1 MKPIVVGGRRVI
13 CPICKRK
20 YATAHALGTL
30 TCGKCLRALFVGFM
44 SGQNYAWDEIHKKYD
59 IKRKEAKE

>member
-1 MKPIVVGGRRVI
+1 MRPITTGGRRVK

-20 YATAHALGTL
+20 YATAHVLGTL

-44 SGQNYAWDEIHKKYD
+44 AGQNYAWDEVHKKYD
-59 IKRKEAKE
+59 IKRKEVRE